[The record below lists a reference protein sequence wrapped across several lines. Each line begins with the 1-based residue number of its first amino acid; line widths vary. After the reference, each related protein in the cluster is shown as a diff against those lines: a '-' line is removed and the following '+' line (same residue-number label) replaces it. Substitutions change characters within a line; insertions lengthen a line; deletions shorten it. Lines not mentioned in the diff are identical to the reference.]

1 MIKRRV
7 GGREEGT
14 EGGKRKKE
22 KEKERKK
29 RKETK
34 KEGQLAESEE
44 GVGWCWKF
52 KEERKGMESS
62 HG

>member
-22 KEKERKK
+22 KEERKK

-52 KEERKGMESS
+52 EEERKGMESS

>member
-52 KEERKGMESS
+52 EEERKGMESS